1 MVDYI
6 PTEKG
11 TTIRQPSTA
20 NLMIDSNDRNESVY
34 PSPFNFTISKPASIL
49 NGYFTRL
56 GVTEFCLDWYLPN
69 ISFGDGTN
77 ALVSRLVLDI
87 SGTSYN
93 VDIANGFYN
102 VYQLTQ
108 ALNAAGT
115 DVSGVVFTFGQ
126 VADTAT
132 AQLILAATVGGA
144 PRTVRITGG
153 SIASLLSYSGLG
165 VYTLISG
172 ADLRAYKY
180 IDVISPQLTYAQ
192 DVKDTS
198 TNEYDRNV
206 LIRWYFEYENTNTY
220 DTYGFPILPGYAPF
234 AIKRAFNPPKQ
245 IRWEPNLPIGQIS
258 FEVYSD
264 QSVGPLLPGSTNFN
278 RFAMTIQVSEV

>member
-20 NLMIDSNDRNESVY
+20 NLMIDSNDRDETVY
-34 PSPFNFTISKPASIL
+34 PSPFNFTINKPVSIL

-56 GVTEFCLDWYLPN
+56 AVTEFSLDWYLPN
-69 ISFGDGTN
+69 INFADGAN
-77 ALVSRLVLDI
+77 GLLSRLVLDI

-93 VDIANGFYN
+93 VDIPNGFYN
-102 VYQLTQ
+102 VYQLAQ
-108 ALNAAGT
+108 ALNAVGT
-115 DVSGVVFTFGQ
+115 DVSGVVFTFAQ
-126 VADTAT
+126 IADTAT
-132 AQLILAATVGGA
+132 AQLVLAATVAGA
-144 PRTVRITGG
+144 TRTVRITGG
-153 SIASLLSYSGLG
+153 GISTLLAYAALG
-165 VYTLISG
+165 TATLILG
-172 ADLRAYKY
+172 ADLRVYKY
-180 IDVISPQLTYAQ
+180 IDVVSPQLTYAQ

-245 IRWEPNLPIGQIS
+245 IRWEPNLPLGQVS
-258 FEVYSD
+258 FEIYSD
-264 QSVGPLLPGSTNFN
+264 QSTEPLLPGGTNFN